1 MATKKK
7 RIAITLS
14 DEALDLLENYC
25 ELTEISKSD
34 FINGVL
40 LEARPTLLEF
50 MKMVSKVKDGVG
62 ALKIDIKGDEN

>member
-14 DEALDLLENYC
+14 DEAFELIQDYC
-25 ELTEISKSD
+25 ELAEISKSD

-50 MKMVSKVKDGVG
+50 MKMASKVK
-62 ALKIDIKGDEN
+62 